1 MAVIPR
7 DRVLVRRDR
16 DTDHAEDH
24 VRTWGGS
31 GVPTPSRAAA
41 GGTGPARTCVSGIS
55 LQDGDKSGRNRGQ
68 IGVCGWSRP
77 VVTLCFSKRLTR
89 GQTGTRRRDR
99 RNEAGRVGGPDPRR
113 GGSRARW
120 DGVTLTGPRWSRPHE
135 GTGAWGAAGGGLLG
149 RPDLTTHTPRARAAA
164 PTAASPFGEED
175 LRARES
181 AAQGHSATEQPRG
194 VSAAPFHW
202 DRAQKKLCTWSVSEK
217 EGQAHCV
224 TGTEGGDTVFASNS
238 ARGEH

>member
-1 MAVIPR
+1 M
-7 DRVLVRRDR
+7 
-16 DTDHAEDH
+16 
-24 VRTWGGS
+24 RTWGGS

-41 GGTGPARTCVSGIS
+41 GGTGPARTCVSGIN

-99 RNEAGRVGGPDPRR
+99 RNEAGRAGGPDPRR

-149 RPDLTTHTPRARAAA
+149 RPDLTAHTPRARAAA
-164 PTAASPFGEED
+164 PTAASPLAACSGWRGGF
-175 LRARES
+175 ES
-181 AAQGHSATEQPRG
+181 PDVSCPRTLG
-194 VSAAPFHW
+194 
-202 DRAQKKLCTWSVSEK
+202 DRAARGRVRRPLPLGQGTKKTPHVERFR
-217 EGQAHCV
+217 EGG
-224 TGTEGGDTVFASNS
+224 TGTLCDW
-238 ARGEH
+238 H

>member
-1 MAVIPR
+1 MGSPR
-7 DRVLVRRDR
+7 PAGRPQEGP
-16 DTDHAEDH
+16 A
-24 VRTWGGS
+24 
-31 GVPTPSRAAA
+31 PPAPASRASTSRT
-41 GGTGPARTCVSGIS
+41 GT
-55 LQDGDKSGRNRGQ
+55 NRGE

-99 RNEAGRVGGPDPRR
+99 RNEAGRAGGPDPRR

-135 GTGAWGAAGGGLLG
+135 GTGAWGAAGGGPLG

-175 LRARES
+175 LRARTS
-181 AAQGHSATEQPRG
+181 AAQGHS
-194 VSAAPFHW
+194 
-202 DRAQKKLCTWSVSEK
+202 DRAARGRVRRPLPL
-217 EGQAHCV
+217 GQGAK
-224 TGTEGGDTVFASNS
+224 NS
-238 ARGEH
+238 ARGVFQRRRERHIV